1 MGSTVTLV
9 MFSSCTVETCYLGY
23 DEVGCANM
31 RGSGLSNCPRLDLL
45 LCWPRRRFTCLTS
58 TNTPHMYVSRLPPPL
73 MCLESFLERSLRT
86 LEIVTLLGP
95 LNMLLAILLY
105 WIVFERATSAIMGV
119 ERTLTSKF
127 HRRPSTG
134 SCKDMLGNHGLGR
147 FFARLHPVTWHRIKN
162 LHRLL

>member
-1 MGSTVTLV
+1 MSYKYKYSAHVRKSPPPAPDVPRVLPRAIAADIGDSDTPRSTQ
-9 MFSSCTVETCYLGY
+9 Y
-23 DEVGCANM
+23 A
-31 RGSGLSNCPRLDLL
+31 SGDTFILDL
-45 LCWPRRRFTCLTS
+45 
-58 TNTPHMYVSRLPPPL
+58 
-73 MCLESFLERSLRT
+73 
-86 LEIVTLLGP
+86 
-95 LNMLLAILLY
+95 
-105 WIVFERATSAIMGV
+105 FERATSAIMGV